1 MQVCVNATPRAR
13 HWVIP
18 LACLPKSHSRIREIQ
33 SHIKH
38 THTQKK
44 KKKKK
49 KKINARKSV
58 RHEWKERNEKK
69 RTEKL
74 GLIS

>member
-49 KKINARKSV
+49 KKN
-58 RHEWKERNEKK
+58 
-69 RTEKL
+69 
-74 GLIS
+74 

>member
-38 THTQKK
+38 THTHKK

-49 KKINARKSV
+49 KKKNNEIKSL
-58 RHEWKERNEKK
+58 RHEFK
-69 RTEKL
+69 
-74 GLIS
+74 